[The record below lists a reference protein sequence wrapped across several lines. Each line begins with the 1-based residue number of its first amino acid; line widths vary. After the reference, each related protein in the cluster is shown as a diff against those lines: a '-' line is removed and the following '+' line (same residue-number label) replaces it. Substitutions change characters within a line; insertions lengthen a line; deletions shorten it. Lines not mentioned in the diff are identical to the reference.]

1 MMTPSHRATYLPYI
15 DGLRAIA
22 VLAVVLYHLAP
33 EVLPGGFAGVDVFF
47 VISGFVVTIS
57 SLSRGGNSPLT
68 FLGDFLARRFLRIL
82 PALVVCLLVTSWASA
97 LWIPASWLSD
107 SIPRTG
113 RLAFF
118 GMSNIEL
125 ARNANDYFSPVSTF
139 NPFTHTWSL
148 AVEEQFYLAVPLL
161 LWGWTCGG
169 RWRIG
174 AGVILAMA
182 AVASGAYAWMGGN
195 QGGAAYYLLTTRFWE
210 LAAGVALGWLL
221 GNRKDVSSAH
231 GPLEMLGTWT
241 PPVALIA
248 LGIAFASSRPDSF
261 PGRGAWLPMVAT
273 ALLIA
278 ALHGQGAR
286 RWLGRL
292 LGIEPLRRIGELS
305 YSLYLWH
312 WPIFV
317 LFRWTVGLEGP
328 LHMLSA
334 LMLSFGLAWVSQRF
348 IERPFKASPGARRP
362 ARTIGFGVLA
372 VAIAAFTAQTLQKQ
386 QHRISPSVVAKER
399 ADWYPS
405 RALRLR
411 SPSGCSVSPHRVD
424 LPLGWHQTFERVGC
438 PAAVSAPKV
447 FVVGDSH
454 ALAYGPLFARY
465 AMETGATVTVYNNG
479 GCPLL
484 SLQGSRE
491 SSAHCIEAADLA
503 IADLLPRLGPSD
515 VIFLPS
521 LRVPR
526 YVEQGWVMSDETVV
540 AQVHGAEAQASR
552 RAASLV
558 AVALLHRLRQTGAHV
573 SIQAPNLLLKAPLF
587 RCADWWNRG
596 NPICEAGTSTLR
608 EEFEVLRAPVL
619 ADLESLAKADDDVT
633 IFDPLPSLCPEGT
646 RLCDG
651 FRDGRPLFF
660 DGDHLSAYGSQVI
673 YPAFVASMWAA
684 RPTRGE
690 VPSGTSHP

>member
-1 MMTPSHRATYLPYI
+1 MMTPAHRATYLPYI

-22 VLAVVLYHLAP
+22 VLAVVLFHLAP
-33 EVLPGGFAGVDVFF
+33 EALPGGFAGVDVFF

-57 SLSRGGNSPLT
+57 SLSRGHDAPLT
-68 FLGDFLARRFLRIL
+68 FLCDFLARRFVRIL
-82 PALVVCLLVTSWASA
+82 PALVVCLLVTSLAST

-107 SIPRTG
+107 AIPRTG

-118 GMSNIEL
+118 GLSNIEL
-125 ARNANDYFSPVSTF
+125 ARNANDYFSPVATF

-161 LWGWTCGG
+161 LWGWSRGG
-169 RWRIG
+169 RWRLG
-174 AGVILAMA
+174 AVVILAVA
-182 AVASGAYAWMGGN
+182 AMASGTYAWVVGS
-195 QGGAAYYLLTTRFWE
+195 QGGAAYYLLVTRFWE
-210 LAAGVALGWLL
+210 LATGVVLGWLV
-221 GNRKDVSSAH
+221 GNRESLISGYRPA
-231 GPLEMLGTWT
+231 GEMLVRWT

-248 LGIAFASSRPDSF
+248 LGVAFAFSRPDAF
-261 PGRGAWLPMVAT
+261 PGRGAWLPVAAT
-273 ALLIA
+273 VLLITA
-278 ALHGQGAR
+278 VHEHGGL
-286 RWLGRL
+286 RWVGRIL
-292 LGIEPLRRIGELS
+292 SIEPLRRIGELS

-317 LFRWTVGLEGP
+317 LFRWTVGLHGP

-334 LMLSFGLAWVSQRF
+334 LTLSFALAWASRRF
-348 IERPFKASPGARRP
+348 VERPFKASLGSYRSRRI
-362 ARTIGFGVLA
+362 IGFGVLA
-372 VAIAAFTAQTLQKQ
+372 VVIGAFTAQALQKQ
-386 QHRISPSVVAKER
+386 QHRISPSVVAKGR
-399 ADWYPS
+399 GDWYPS

-411 SPSGCSVSPHRVD
+411 SPAGCSVSPRRVD
-424 LPLGWHQTFERVGC
+424 LSLGWHQTFERVGC
-438 PAAVSAPKV
+438 PASSSAPRV

-491 SSAHCIEAADLA
+491 ASPHCAEATDLV
-503 IADLLPRLGPSD
+503 IADLLPRLGASD

-521 LRVPR
+521 LRLPR
-526 YVEQGWVMSDETVV
+526 YVEQGWVVPDAAVLT
-540 AQVHGAEAQASR
+540 QVHGSEAQASR
-552 RAASLV
+552 HAASLV
-558 AVALLHRLRQTGAHV
+558 AIALLRRLRQAGAHV
-573 SIQAPNLLLKAPLF
+573 SIQAPNLLIKAPLF
-587 RCADWWNRG
+587 RCADWWTKS
-596 NPICEAGTSTLR
+596 NPICRAGTSILR

-619 ADLESLAKADDDVT
+619 ADLESLARTDEDIT

-660 DGDHLSAYGSQVI
+660 DGDHLSAYGNQVI
-673 YPAFVASMWAA
+673 YRAFVASMRAA
-684 RPTRGE
+684 RR
-690 VPSGTSHP
+690 VPDDALL

>member
-1 MMTPSHRATYLPYI
+1 MMTTFPRATYFPYI

-22 VLAVVLYHLAP
+22 VLAVVSYHLAP
-33 EVLPGGFAGVDVFF
+33 GVLPGGFAGVDVFF

-57 SLSRGGNSPLT
+57 SLSRGIDSPAA
-68 FLGDFLARRFLRIL
+68 FFGDFLARRFLRIL
-82 PALVVCLLVTSWASA
+82 PALIVCLLVTSLAST
-97 LWIPASWLSD
+97 LWIPAAWLSD

-125 ARNANDYFSPVSTF
+125 ARNADDYFSPVSTF

-148 AVEEQFYLAVPLL
+148 AVEEQFYLGVPLL
-161 LWGWTCGG
+161 LWGWTRGG
-169 RWRIG
+169 RWKIG

-182 AVASGAYAWMGGN
+182 AVASSAYAWMGGE

-210 LAAGVALGWLL
+210 LAAGVVLGWLL
-221 GNRKDVSSAH
+221 GNRKGVTPGH
-231 GPLEMLGTWT
+231 GPLEMLGTWA

-248 LGIAFASSRPDSF
+248 LGFAFAFSRPDSF
-261 PGRGAWLPMVAT
+261 PGWGAWLPVAAT

-278 ALHGQGAR
+278 ALHGQGER
-286 RWLGRL
+286 RWMGRL

-328 LHMLSA
+328 LRMLSA
-334 LMLSFGLAWVSQRF
+334 LMLSFGLAWVSRRF
-348 IERPFKASPGARRP
+348 VERPFKALSGARRP
-362 ARTIGFGVLA
+362 VRTIGFGVLA
-372 VAIAAFTAQTLQKQ
+372 VVIAASTAQALQKH

-411 SPSGCSVSPHRVD
+411 SPDGCSVAPHRVD
-424 LPLGWHQTFERVGC
+424 LALGWHQTFERVGC
-438 PAAVSAPKV
+438 PAAATAPRV

-484 SLQGSRE
+484 SLQGNRE
-491 SSAHCIEAADLA
+491 SSAHCREAADLA

-515 VIFLPS
+515 VVFLPS
-521 LRVPR
+521 LRLPR
-526 YVEQGWVMSDETVV
+526 YVEQGWVMPDEAVV

-558 AVALLHRLRQTGAHV
+558 AIALLRRLTQTGAHV

-587 RCADWWNRG
+587 RCADWWTKG
-596 NPICEAGTSTLR
+596 NPICKAGTSMLR

-646 RLCDG
+646 KLCDG

-660 DGDHLSAYGSQVI
+660 DGDHLSAYGNQVI
-673 YPAFVASMWAA
+673 YPAFVASMRAA
-684 RPTRGE
+684 RPARGD
-690 VPSGTSHP
+690 VLSGTSLP